1 MSREFASTPIVAET
15 DRSWL
20 WLDQIGV
27 GLSLTCAVHCLAA
40 PLLLTALPAF
50 GLRFVADD
58 MTEAV
63 LLSSA
68 LALAVS
74 SLCWGFR
81 RHKSGRVFL
90 LLAVAVALIAAGR
103 LFAEERS
110 ESLLVVAGA
119 VILAVSHALN
129 WHLCRSCLDCQHPE
143 HQGIA

>member
-1 MSREFASTPIVAET
+1 MSDKGTSDLVMT
-15 DRSWL
+15 DVNRFHPWI
-20 WLDQIGV
+20 DQIGV

-50 GLRFVADD
+50 GLSFVADD
-58 MTEAV
+58 MTEVV
-63 LLSSA
+63 LLSTA

-110 ESLLVVAGA
+110 ESLLVLAGA
-119 VILAVSHALN
+119 VILAASHALN
-129 WHLCRSCLDCQHPE
+129 WHLCRSCLDCQHTE

>member
-1 MSREFASTPIVAET
+1 MSHQSTSDLVMAGVN
-15 DRSWL
+15 RSHL
-20 WLDQIGV
+20 WIDQIGV

-40 PLLLTALPAF
+40 PLLLTALPLF

-58 MTEAV
+58 LTEVV
-63 LLSSA
+63 LLSAA
-68 LALAVS
+68 LALAVG

-90 LLAVAVALIAAGR
+90 LLGLAVLLLAGGR
-103 LFAEERS
+103 LFAQGSS
-110 ESLLVVAGA
+110 EIMLVVAGA
-119 VILAVSHALN
+119 VILAASHALN